1 MESRETQGGAGGWG
15 GGGMGRQKPSQ
26 LHILWG
32 KLLQEYTPS
41 LQPTD
46 SIGGGWGGRTDLG
59 PPTLSPDAIVLR
71 R

>member
-1 MESRETQGGAGGWG
+1 MESRETHGGVGGWG

-46 SIGGGWGGRTDLG
+46 SIGGGGEN
-59 PPTLSPDAIVLR
+59 
-71 R
+71 